1 MHKSVGVQMDIL
13 VKKMDAGRPLY
24 LSIACE
30 ELRVFGEF
38 RHVTDKIRTMS
49 SELAGLVETVSVDV
63 CTLHR
68 NISLHC
74 HNYALHKAESES
86 CFSQTQES

>member
-1 MHKSVGVQMDIL
+1 MHNSVGVQMDIL

-38 RHVTDKIRTMS
+38 RHVTDKIRTLP

-63 CTLHR
+63 CTLHC

-74 HNYALHKAESES
+74 RNYALHKAESES

>member
-1 MHKSVGVQMDIL
+1 MHNSVGVQMDIL
-13 VKKMDAGRPLY
+13 VKKTDAGRPLY

-38 RHVTDKIRTMS
+38 RHVTDKIRTLS

-63 CTLHR
+63 C

-74 HNYALHKAESES
+74 HNYTLHKAESES